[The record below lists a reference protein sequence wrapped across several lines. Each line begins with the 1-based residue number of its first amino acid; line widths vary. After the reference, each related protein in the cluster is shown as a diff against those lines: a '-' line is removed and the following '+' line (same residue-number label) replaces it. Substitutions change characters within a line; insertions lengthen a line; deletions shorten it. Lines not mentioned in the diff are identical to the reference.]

1 MTDAERSENA
11 TLFPQPVGERLRAA
25 RERHGM
31 SLAEIGARTRVP
43 LRHLEA
49 IEESNYG
56 ALPSPTYAV
65 GFVRAYARAVG
76 EDEVT
81 LARDVRVE
89 AQKAPRATPQYQP
102 YEVADPTR
110 VPSRGLVV
118 AAAGLALAIVVLAAL
133 WFASGLLRGADEA
146 PGATSSVAVA
156 VPAAQ
161 PSASP
166 TPVGGGQVTLVA
178 TDEVWLRVYD
188 AANKTLYIGT
198 MKPGERYDVPPTAD
212 GPMINVGR
220 PDKLQV
226 TLNGSNLPPLGTG
239 ERAIKDVPVGAAALS
254 ARGGER
260 TPGQNASPAPAPS
273 GSVPAAFAPQTGQA
287 VPQAN

>member
-1 MTDAERSENA
+1 MTEAERGDNA

-25 RERHGM
+25 RERLGM

-49 IEESNYG
+49 IEASDYG
-56 ALPSPTYAV
+56 MLPSPTYAV
-65 GFVRAYARAVG
+65 GFVRAYARAVS

-81 LARDVRVE
+81 MARDVRVE
-89 AQKAPRATPQYQP
+89 AQNAPRATPKYQP

-118 AAAGLALAIVVLAAL
+118 AAAGFGLAIVVLAIL
-133 WFASGLLRGADEA
+133 WFTSGLFRGEGDA
-146 PGATSSVAVA
+146 PAASPPVAVA

-161 PSASP
+161 PSTASAP
-166 TPVGGGQVTLVA
+166 AGQVTLTA

-188 AANKTLYIGT
+188 AADKTLYLGT
-198 MKPGERYDVPPTAD
+198 MKPGEKYDVPAD
-212 GPMINVGR
+212 ADNPMINVGR

-226 TLNGSNLPPLGTG
+226 ALNGSNLPPLGTG
-239 ERAIKDVPVGAAALS
+239 ARPIKDVPVGATALRARVGGAA
-254 ARGGER
+254 A
-260 TPGQNASPAPAPS
+260 PAASPTPAASPRTS
-273 GSVPAAFAPQTGQA
+273 ASVPPAFAAPE
-287 VPQAN
+287 N